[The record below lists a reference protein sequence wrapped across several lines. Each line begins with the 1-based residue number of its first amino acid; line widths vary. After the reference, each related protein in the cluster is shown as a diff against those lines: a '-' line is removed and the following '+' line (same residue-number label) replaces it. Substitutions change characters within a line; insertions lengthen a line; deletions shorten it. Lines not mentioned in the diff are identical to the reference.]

1 MSDDRPRLEEIG
13 GIAAEQAT
21 ATLADLL
28 GRTVHTET
36 VRERGVASRDLALEF
51 GSPGERVAGVFVD
64 LAGAL
69 EGVAGLLFPASELR
83 DLVRRLFGEGPS
95 ELADA
100 RTRSAV
106 GELGNI
112 ALCAAAGAIAKR
124 VGGVVVPSIPR
135 VGLGPAERLLEQV
148 VDSGLRPL
156 PAYLADA
163 ELPVEGGSLAVR
175 FVWIP
180 LD

>member
-28 GRTVHTET
+28 GRTVHTEA

-69 EGVAGLLFPASELR
+69 EGVAGSGHAWSSNPN
-83 DLVRRLFGEGPS
+83 PS
-95 ELADA
+95 
-100 RTRSAV
+100 RSAAR
-106 GELGNI
+106 LTTS
-112 ALCAAAGAIAKR
+112 ARAASPIRLATIVFQSSEFIGL
-124 VGGVVVPSIPR
+124 PCPR
-135 VGLGPAERLLEQV
+135 GRSTLHRGPLKARYSAE
-148 VDSGLRPL
+148 
-156 PAYLADA
+156 
-163 ELPVEGGSLAVR
+163 GSL
-175 FVWIP
+175 
-180 LD
+180 LG